1 LTLQR
6 ATLRPASI
14 LKMQIRFLN
23 RRVVT
28 ALIVG
33 CATVLP
39 APALQAQFTW
49 DGGSVADDFFATGAN
64 WVGDVAPPLDL
75 TGQNLI
81 FGPTMMI
88 DQTPDAFTD
97 NYLQIGSLLFSGAD
111 ATYDIIGTGF
121 FSFNDDAVIRNDSAM
136 AIGQTLSINLVGN
149 GGSLAI
155 DAMMGDLTIGGTIDL
170 SDSNGVRL
178 TVLGDNN
185 TLLSGVISGVGGSL
199 LKQGDGILTLT
210 GANTYDGG
218 TQFAGGTIILGDDSA
233 LGATEGD
240 LVVVGDGGAIQSNV
254 DGRAI
259 ANNVNINS
267 AAQLTFSGAFDLDLD
282 GVISGAGGLVVAAD
296 VGTSLT
302 LNGANTYAGG
312 TTLTQGTI
320 VLGTDSALGTG
331 VLTVAGDGTIESDDD
346 DRTVGN
352 AVVIDDMMT
361 LTFSGDSDLELSGVI
376 SGLGGL
382 AVDTEF
388 GGETLTLSGQNTYE
402 GGTTL
407 TEGTIVLGND
417 NALGDADMS
426 ILTVNGAG
434 GIQSDDDDRVIAN
447 EITLDLTGTL
457 TFSGANDLQITGEI
471 SGDGALAVNADA
483 NVRLILSGENTG
495 LTSDTTLT
503 QGTIVL
509 GSDTALGDAEAVM
522 NVLTVAGDGSIE
534 SNNDDRVLANTVVID
549 DMVTLTFSGAND
561 LRITGAISGDVDSD
575 LVINADDGVRL
586 ILSGENTG
594 FMGDTTLT
602 QGILAFGND
611 DALGDGVLNLA
622 GAMTS
627 IQSNNPAREIG
638 NAINNNG
645 FDLTVIGGDDLALAG
660 VIDGAGGLVKDG
672 SGTLTLKAINTY
684 MGGTEVNSGRL
695 LIAEGAL
702 IAGSVNVHDGATFG
716 GDGAMT
722 GDLINLEGGTVSPGS
737 SIGTFTVNGGNYD
750 QQAGSTLFVE
760 LSANTGESDLLQIVG
775 GSATLDDDST
785 IVAAISGDGF
795 LADGQGFT
803 IIDADMGITANGAD
817 LETNS
822 ATLTIM
828 FNPDSDVSDGTY
840 EILVSRAGD
849 AYAAAADP
857 GNNRAIGSGLD
868 SLVSIAEG
876 DPTGVV
882 GNFLGEL
889 DSLDAEEYNTIVK
902 ELSPEPFNTLTATSI
917 DTVQAFTAQQATY
930 LASKRSGIAAWT
942 RSLQRGGGV
951 RPGSLASARNDAS
964 LLAAAL
970 AEMQDADA
978 ASKPSRWGS
987 YARLQAVFS
996 DQDTSANRTGF
1007 DGESING
1014 QMGIDYRFTQDFM
1027 AGLAVGYTFTE
1038 ADLNEGLGKFDNS
1051 TLRAGPYMS
1060 LHADEW
1066 FVDGSLTFGYH
1077 SIDSERRIPTLGLTA
1092 VSNYDGYDITAYAGG
1107 GYSFEVQN
1115 GLHLTPMASVQYSYF
1130 EFDGFT
1136 ESGAGAANL
1145 TVGDRHANSL
1155 RTRLGASL
1163 SYEIDLGPKF
1173 VPFVSFGWEHEF
1185 FDDDELEASFAAG
1198 GSPFKIDTGTREAD
1212 SFLFGLGVNVLI
1224 DHTVT
1229 GFIRYEHAA
1238 ADDGDVDAIAA
1249 GVSITF

>member
-1 LTLQR
+1 MIGDDDL
-6 ATLRPASI
+6 
-14 LKMQIRFLN
+14 
-23 RRVVT
+23 
-28 ALIVG
+28 AL
-33 CATVLP
+33 A
-39 APALQAQFTW
+39 
-49 DGGSVADDFFATGAN
+49 
-64 WVGDVAPPLDL
+64 
-75 TGQNLI
+75 
-81 FGPTMMI
+81 
-88 DQTPDAFTD
+88 
-97 NYLQIGSLLFSGAD
+97 
-111 ATYDIIGTGF
+111 
-121 FSFNDDAVIRNDSAM
+121 
-136 AIGQTLSINLVGN
+136 
-149 GGSLAI
+149 
-155 DAMMGDLTIGGTIDL
+155 
-170 SDSNGVRL
+170 
-178 TVLGDNN
+178 
-185 TLLSGVISGVGGSL
+185 GVIDGMGGLMKVGSGT
-199 LKQGDGILTLT
+199 LTLT
-210 GANTYDGG
+210 GINTYDGG
-218 TQFAGGTIILGDDSA
+218 TQLAGGTIILGNNRA
-233 LGATEGD
+233 LGATEGV
-240 LVVVGDGGAIQSNV
+240 LVVVGDGGTIQSDA

-259 ANNVNINS
+259 DNAININS
-267 AAQLTFSGAFDLDLD
+267 AAQLTFSGGFDLDLD

-302 LNGANTYAGG
+302 LNGTNTYAGG

-320 VLGTDSALGTG
+320 VLGNDSALGDVQMS
-331 VLTVAGDGTIESDDD
+331 VLTVAGDGAIESDDN
-346 DRTVGN
+346 DRIAGN
-352 AVVIDDMMT
+352 AIVIDDLMT
-361 LTFSGDSDLELSGVI
+361 LTFSGANDLQLGGVI

-417 NALGDADMS
+417 SALGDADAEMS
-426 ILTVNGAG
+426 VLTVDGAG
-434 GIQSDDDDRVIAN
+434 GIQSDDDDRVLAN
-447 EITLDLTGTL
+447 EITLEATGTL
-457 TFSGANDLQITGEI
+457 TFSGSNDLQITGEI

-495 LTSDTTLT
+495 
-503 QGTIVL
+503 
-509 GSDTALGDAEAVM
+509 
-522 NVLTVAGDGSIE
+522 
-534 SNNDDRVLANTVVID
+534 
-549 DMVTLTFSGAND
+549 
-561 LRITGAISGDVDSD
+561 
-575 LVINADDGVRL
+575 
-586 ILSGENTG
+586 

-602 QGILAFGND
+602 EGILVLGND
-611 DALGDGVLNLA
+611 NALGDVVESALNLA

-702 IAGSVNVHDGATFG
+702 IASSVNVHDGATFG

-722 GDLINLEGGTVSPGS
+722 GDLVNLEGGTVSPGS

-750 QQAGSTLFVE
+750 QQLGSTLFVE

-775 GSATLDDDST
+775 GTATLDDDST

-803 IIDADMGITANGAD
+803 IIDADMGITDNGAD

-868 SLVSIAEG
+868 SLVFIAEG

-889 DSLDAEEYNTIVK
+889 DSLDAEEYNAIVK

-1077 SIDSERRIPTLGLTA
+1077 SIDSERKIPTLGLTA

-1198 GSPFKIDTGTREAD
+1198 GSPFKVDTGSREAD